1 MGSILI
7 SVSSSNSIDI
17 FFLKGME
24 ELSITSGLSLNA
36 IIEESIK
43 KNWDC
48 PALSDFKGVT
58 LYYRDVARRIEKL
71 HIIFS
76 QCGLERGDKVAICA
90 KNQAN
95 WGVVFLACISYGA
108 VAVPLLH
115 EFKPGNVHYLVN
127 HSESRVLFVG
137 DLMWDN
143 LSQEEMPNLDAVI
156 RITDF
161 SLQYCSNK
169 KIEEAMEHLNEY
181 FGKKYPKSFGPEH
194 VSYYKE
200 ESPDQLALINYTS
213 GTSGFSK
220 GVMIPFR
227 ALISNVFFAREVYP
241 EVDNTSK
248 VVSMLPTAHMYGMMF
263 EFLFEITRGVHIY
276 FLTRIPSPRIIMEA
290 FATVKPNVV
299 VAVPLI
305 IEKIYKQKLL
315 PLLNKTQIK
324 LMLRLPVLDQIVCQK
339 IRDELVKTFGG
350 LFKEVIIGGAAFN
363 KEADEFFRRIK
374 FPYTVGYG
382 MTECAPIIAYAPWDK
397 NKLFSCGMAAP
408 RMQIRIDSE
417 NPASIPGEIQVKGD
431 NVMLGYYKNPEA
443 TDSAFTEDGWMKTG
457 DMGIMDE
464 DGYLFIK
471 GRCKNMILGPS
482 GQNIYPEEIESM
494 INNLPYVV
502 ESLVVDEG
510 GKLVALVY
518 PDIELCQ
525 ADGMDSDAMVKKI
538 EEEIDLLNAELPA
551 YALIKGVKIM
561 PEEFE
566 KTPKRSIKRYMYQPN
581 NNQ

>member
-200 ESPDQLALINYTS
+200 ESPDLLALINYTS